1 MGVTIELSDNRAI
14 LAFNQSIIVAV
25 PGPRFGELNVQFL
38 QHKLFADTFQ
48 CDDSLELHHLI
59 DGIDMINPFTFIL
72 IALMDRVYADI
83 AGLIV
88 RARFTPLG

>member
-38 QHKLFADTFQ
+38 QQLLECWQHKLFADTFQ
-48 CDDSLELHHLI
+48 CDDNLE
-59 DGIDMINPFTFIL
+59 
-72 IALMDRVYADI
+72 
-83 AGLIV
+83 
-88 RARFTPLG
+88 